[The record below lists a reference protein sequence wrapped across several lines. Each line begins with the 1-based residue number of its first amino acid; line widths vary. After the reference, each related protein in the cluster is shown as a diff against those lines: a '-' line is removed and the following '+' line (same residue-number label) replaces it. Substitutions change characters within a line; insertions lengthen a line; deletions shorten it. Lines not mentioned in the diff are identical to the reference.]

1 MDMRV
6 LYQTG
11 PNTNVVEW
19 SPDYGDYWGDIR
31 PRLTVQ
37 DMVAPTSSLLYVVD
51 SDANVQKL
59 AYSGTA
65 WSSNSPT
72 VAVGGTGHTIEAYDA
87 NTINVGSAVS
97 TDGGVTFTGS
107 SSINHSIFD
116 TDYSK
121 NKTTYR
127 AGSGINDGIMRGS
140 TDMMAACG
148 GHKEGYFG
156 LVQTNSKNITGQG
169 TLYGAHAPVNPCGV
183 KGPFTNVAVDG
194 TSYIT
199 LSTFCGTQVYSGV
212 ERTLTPLNGIPK
224 PCIEWDCLDASCASG
239 YQSNDP
245 PVWFTLEPK
254 SLDICGC
261 ADQSTNAT
269 LYALDNDRYGNTNNN
284 NMGLVASTQSGKLW
298 RYTDCMAKNGPNL
311 TLDDGAIIGC
321 DPATGRNQ
329 EVNFTW
335 EQLCIGIDYE
345 LLIAKDK
352 AMNLP
357 VFDIGHFAPFF
368 SPYNVTSPS
377 LIYLSGGEGL
387 GVQGMGARDIDDM
400 ISFLGLS
407 SVPSLECGHTY
418 YWQVRVRDETT
429 FDQVRSPWSAVRSF
443 TIKAGFRVTT
453 NYYGV
458 QLLSPD
464 NGAGTPCTAPISFS
478 WSPFQGATSY
488 TFQLSSNADMSSPI
502 VNTTVSTTAYQWTG
516 TPKCNAVY
524 FWRVQEAQPSPSDW
538 SATFTFMT
546 QPIPPSPTPP
556 VVVTTVPAPQLT
568 ATVVIPAPVTNVLS
582 TETPLWVWVVIAIGA
597 ILVIV
602 VLVLIFKTRRV

>member
-1 MDMRV
+1 
-6 LYQTG
+6 L
-11 PNTNVVEW
+11 
-19 SPDYGDYWGDIR
+19 
-31 PRLTVQ
+31 
-37 DMVAPTSSLLYVVD
+37 
-51 SDANVQKL
+51 
-59 AYSGTA
+59 
-65 WSSNSPT
+65 
-72 VAVGGTGHTIEAYDA
+72 DA
-87 NTINVGSAVS
+87 NTINAGGAISS
-97 TDGGVTFTGS
+97 DGGVTFAGAS
-107 SSINHSIFD
+107 AANHSIFD
-116 TDYSK
+116 TDYAK
-121 NKTTYR
+121 NKTTYN
-127 AGSGINDGIMRGS
+127 ASSSPTSGIMRGS

-148 GHKEGYFG
+148 GHKVGYFG

-169 TLYGAHAPVNPCGV
+169 TLYGAHAPVHPCVGTGTYV
-183 KGPFTNVAVDG
+183 NMAIDG
-194 TSYIT
+194 TTYTT
-199 LSTFCGTQVYSGV
+199 LNTFCGTQAYSGV

-239 YQSNDP
+239 YQSNSV

-254 SLDICGC
+254 SLKICGC

-269 LYALDNDRYGNTNNN
+269 LYALDNDWFGNGNNTA
-284 NMGLVASTQSGKLW
+284 MGLSANGPMGSGWLKSSQGKVW
-298 RYTDCMAKNGPNL
+298 RYTDCMAKAGPNP
-311 TLDDGAIIGC
+311 TMDDGTIIGC

-335 EQLCIGIDYE
+335 EQLCIATDYE

-357 VFDIGHFAPFF
+357 VFDIGHFSPFF

-377 LIYLSGGEGL
+377 LIYLAGGEGL
-387 GVQGMGARDIDDM
+387 GIQGMGARDIDDM
-400 ISFLGLS
+400 VSFLGLS

-443 TIKAGFRVTT
+443 TIKSGFRVTT

-464 NGAGTPCTAPISFS
+464 NGAGTPCTAPVSFS
-478 WSPFQGATSY
+478 WSPFVGATSY
-488 TFQLSSNADMSSPI
+488 TFQLSKNADMSSPI

-516 TPKCNAVY
+516 KPDCNAVY